1 VDHLYH
7 IRALKKPKKRKKEEQ
22 GGKDESKNVSIPHK
36 GFGDTKKKPES
47 VVCINH
53 LSVVC

>member
-1 VDHLYH
+1 MDHLYH